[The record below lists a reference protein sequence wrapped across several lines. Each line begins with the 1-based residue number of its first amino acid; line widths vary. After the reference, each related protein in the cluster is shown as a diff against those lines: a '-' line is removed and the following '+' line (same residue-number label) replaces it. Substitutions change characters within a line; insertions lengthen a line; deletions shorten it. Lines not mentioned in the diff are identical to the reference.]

1 MPTVMPKTDNRGEF
15 MYLSNQNS
23 QAGFSADMADY
34 AQMSLTAGKS
44 LYLFSDGTDHSEVV
58 EMLCSEGFRVH
69 EFPKKEM
76 TPECFEAAQPDLVLI
91 DYASPSMELIG
102 RCRNLRFNYSG
113 PIMVMAEHAD
123 EMLQILG
130 LEMGAD
136 EFLLKPLSPA
146 LLMAHVRAMLRR
158 TQEVEHKNRK
168 VIQLGQLSIDSGRRE
183 VRSHGKTVELTTRE
197 FDVLWCLAENSS
209 KVLSRDDI
217 HRYLYNSEYNGF
229 DRSIDIYISRIRS
242 KIGDD
247 PLHPR
252 HLKTVRGAGYLLT
265 GGGRQ

>member
-1 MPTVMPKTDNRGEF
+1 MSIVMHKSEKRGET
-15 MYLSNQNS
+15 MYLSNQSS
-23 QAGFSADMADY
+23 QGGAAAEMAEY
-34 AQMSLTAGKS
+34 AHMSLTVGKS
-44 LYLFSDGTDHSEVV
+44 LFLFSDGADHSEFVDV
-58 EMLCSEGFRVH
+58 LCSEGFRVT
-69 EFPKKEM
+69 EFAKNEM
-76 TPECFEAAQPDLVLI
+76 TAECFDGTQPDLVLI

-136 EFLLKPLSPA
+136 EFLLRPLSPA

-168 VIQLGQLSIDSGRRE
+168 VIQLGQLAIDSGRRE
-183 VRSHGKTVELTTRE
+183 VRAHGKTVELTTRE

-229 DRSIDIYISRIRS
+229 DRSIDIYISRIRN

-265 GGGRQ
+265 GGGR

>member
-1 MPTVMPKTDNRGEF
+1 
-15 MYLSNQNS
+15 MYLSKHNGS
-23 QAGFSADMADY
+23 QGRSAEIADY
-34 AQMSLTAGKS
+34 AHMSLTMGKL
-44 LYLFSDGTDHSEVV
+44 LYLFSDGADHSDIV
-58 EMLCSEGFRVH
+58 EMLRSEGFRVH
-69 EFPKKEM
+69 EFQKKEM
-76 TPECFEAAQPDLVLI
+76 TPECLEGEPPDLVLI

-113 PIMVMAEHAD
+113 PILVMAEHAD

-136 EFLLKPLSPA
+136 EFLLKPVSPA
-146 LLMAHVRAMLRR
+146 LMMAHLRAMLRR

-168 VIQLGQLSIDSGRRE
+168 QIQLGQLMIDAARRE

-209 KVLSRDDI
+209 KILSRDDI
-217 HRYLYNSEYNGF
+217 HRYLYHSEYNGF

-252 HLKTVRGAGYLLT
+252 YLKTVRGAGYLLT
-265 GGGRQ
+265 GGSRQ